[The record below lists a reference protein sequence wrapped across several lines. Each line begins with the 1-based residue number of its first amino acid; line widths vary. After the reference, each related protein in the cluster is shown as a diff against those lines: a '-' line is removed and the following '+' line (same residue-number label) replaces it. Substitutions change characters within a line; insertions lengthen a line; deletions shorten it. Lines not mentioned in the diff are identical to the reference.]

1 LGKSRAEI
9 EQMAK
14 ETLEGNLRG
23 VLASLTPEQVNEDK
37 IAFARSLLDE
47 AEDDLEKLGLVL
59 DTLQIQNISD
69 DVRYLDSIG
78 RKQQADMLRDSRIAE
93 AQAKAESA
101 IQTSENSKITS
112 LSRLDRDMGIAK
124 ADAQRRLTDA
134 TTMRDAVIAEAIAEI
149 ASELAR
155 IQAEVPVQQ
164 ERIKQVKQQLQADVI
179 APAEAQS
186 KQAIAQAQGNAA
198 KILEDGKAR
207 AEGTLRLAE
216 SWRDAGSNARDIY
229 LLQRLETLLKTLTAA
244 VPDVT
249 VQNVT
254 LVDSSNSNTA
264 TQLATFIEQI
274 RQTTGIDLAETVQN
288 LSYSQQ
294 KQLPSESGE
303 R

>member
-1 LGKSRAEI
+1 
-9 EQMAK
+9 
-14 ETLEGNLRG
+14 
-23 VLASLTPEQVNEDK
+23 
-37 IAFARSLLDE
+37 
-47 AEDDLEKLGLVL
+47 
-59 DTLQIQNISD
+59 
-69 DVRYLDSIG
+69 
-78 RKQQADMLRDSRIAE
+78 
-93 AQAKAESA
+93 
-101 IQTSENSKITS
+101 
-112 LSRLDRDMGIAK
+112 
-124 ADAQRRLTDA
+124 
-134 TTMRDAVIAEAIAEI
+134 
-149 ASELAR
+149 
-155 IQAEVPVQQ
+155 
-164 ERIKQVKQQLQADVI
+164 VKQQLQADVI